1 MSDIMTEVYKFETET
16 LRRTVKQCTEL
27 LLKYGHTFDKSD
39 RDKVICLIAMVKN
52 KEDLDK
58 TYENS

>member
-16 LRRTVKQCTEL
+16 LRRTVLQCTEL

-39 RDKVICLIAMVKN
+39 RDKAITLISLVKN
-52 KEDLDK
+52 REDLDK
-58 TYENS
+58 TYEN